1 MSRARLGVFVAV
13 CVVCIV
19 AAVITISRST
29 PPGSVETVAAGA
41 SQTPTV
47 TAPVDTVA
55 AVPHLLFRNTRLGP
69 DFGKLSLVAIDDP
82 DGPIATTDM
91 SCERVDFQVD
101 RGVCLSVS
109 RGAVTSYA
117 TVVFDEHF
125 QPIHE
130 TALAGLPSR
139 VRVSPDGRLGATTSF
154 VSGDSYAAE
163 SFSTRTELIDLR
175 TGESF
180 GSLEQFSAVKD
191 GEPFQSV
198 DFNFWGV
205 TFDTD
210 GRTFYATLG
219 TGGHTYLVRGDV
231 ETRSVEVLRDGVEC
245 PSLSP
250 DGRRIA
256 YKKRV
261 PLPDGRIG
269 WRLSVLDLD
278 TLVDHELAETRNIDD
293 QANWLDADTVLYAL
307 PVADAG
313 TPTYDTWRVPADGS
327 GEPTRE
333 LGGAWS
339 AAVVD

>member
-1 MSRARLGVFVAV
+1 MSRARIGAFVAV
-13 CVVCIV
+13 CVVCLAA
-19 AAVITISRST
+19 AAVTIGRST
-29 PPGSVETVAAGA
+29 PPGSVETAAGA
-41 SQTPTV
+41 SPPV
-47 TAPVDTVA
+47 AGAPVDTIA
-55 AVPHLLFRNTRLGP
+55 TSPHLLFRNTRLGP
-69 DFGKLSLVAIDDP
+69 DFGKLSLVAMDDP
-82 DGPIATTDM
+82 DGPVATAGL

-117 TVVFDEHF
+117 TIVFDERF

-130 TALAGLPSR
+130 TALAGIPSR

-154 VSGDSYAAE
+154 VSGDSYAAD
-163 SFSTRTELIDLR
+163 SFSTRTELLDLD
-175 TGESF
+175 TGESL
-180 GSLEQFSAVKD
+180 GSLEQFRAVKD
-191 GEPFQSV
+191 GEPFESV
-198 DFNFWGV
+198 DFNYWGI
-205 TFDTD
+205 TFATD

-231 ETRSVEVLRDGVEC
+231 TDRTVTVLRDGVEC

-261 PLPDGRIG
+261 PQDDGRIG
-269 WRLSVLDLD
+269 WRLAVLDLD

-307 PVADAG
+307 PVAESG

-327 GEPTRE
+327 GTPVRE
-333 LGGAWS
+333 LSGAWS
-339 AAVVD
+339 TAVVD